1 MEKENILSELRKNIQ
16 EDKFIKIVFS
26 DRQNG
31 EFNKIIIKSLS
42 LKNGKNIQI
51 ESFKDNKAFHK
62 NIELDHF
69 QEIEDIL
76 KGYMENFKQIL
87 LQIENLDISF
97 IKKKE
102 SFTKKINKNNLIKNY
117 IEHNKK
123 KQYILNEGDKIDF
136 LIELGLMST
145 EGKILKS
152 SYNKFRQINKYLEFI
167 DDVIEELKSK
177 KLIDNHINVLDFG
190 CGKSYL
196 TFALYY
202 YLKHYRKD
210 LSFSIVGLDL
220 KKDVIEFCNKLAQKL
235 NYENLEFL
243 NGNIKDYDRAKEVD
257 LVFSL
262 HACNNATDYSL
273 EKALSLNAKAIL
285 AVPCCHHEFFEKIQ
299 KNKNSEFYNTLKIMV
314 DNGVVL
320 DKFATL
326 ATDSFRSSEFYN
338 TLKIM
343 VDNGVVL
350 DKFATLATDSFR
362 SLALELCGYK
372 TKMIEFIDMEHTP
385 KNILIKAIKSKP
397 SNLKEKLKEYN
408 KLKEFLGI
416 QPLLEELTKK
426 YFLIDTNTEIP
437 YN

>member
-1 MEKENILSELRKNIQ
+1 MEKENILFESIKNIQ
-16 EDKFIKIVFS
+16 EDKLIKIVFS
-26 DRQNG
+26 DRKSG
-31 EFNKIIIKSLS
+31 DFNKVIIKPII
-42 LKNGKNIQI
+42 LKSVKNIQI

-62 NIELDHF
+62 NIDLNNLKEL
-69 QEIEDIL
+69 EDNL
-76 KGYMENFKQIL
+76 KEYIDNFKQIL
-87 LQIENLDISF
+87 LQIEGSDISF
-97 IKKKE
+97 IRKKE
-102 SFTKKINKNNLIKNY
+102 NFSRKEKESNLIKTSN
-117 IEHNKK
+117 EHNKK

-136 LIELGLMST
+136 LIELGLMSI

-152 SYNKFRQINKYLEFI
+152 SYNKFKQINKYLEFI
-167 DDVIEELKSK
+167 DDVIEELKVK
-177 KLIDNHINVLDFG
+177 KLITDHINVLDFG

-202 YLKHYRKD
+202 YLKNYRED
-210 LSFSIVGLDL
+210 LTFSIVGLDL
-220 KKDVIEFCNKLAQKL
+220 KKDVIEFCNKLAKKL

-243 NGNIKDYDRAKEVD
+243 NGNIKDYDKSKEVD

-273 EKALSLNAKAIL
+273 EKALSLDAKAIL

-299 KNKNSEFYNTLKIMV
+299 KNKNSEFYNTLKIM
-314 DNGVVL
+314 
-320 DKFATL
+320 A
-326 ATDSFRSSEFYN
+326 
-338 TLKIM
+338 
-343 VDNGVVL
+343 DNGVVL

-362 SLALELCGYK
+362 SLSLELCGYK

-385 KNILIKAIKSKP
+385 KNILIRAIKSKS
-397 SNLKEKLKEYN
+397 SNLKEKLVEYN

-416 QPLLEELTKK
+416 KPLLEDLIKK

>member
-1 MEKENILSELRKNIQ
+1 MKKENILSELRKNIQ

-102 SFTKKINKNNLIKNY
+102 SFTKKENKNNLIKNY

-152 SYNKFRQINKYLEFI
+152 SYNKFRQINRYLEFI

-177 KLIDNHINVLDFG
+177 KLINNHINVLDFG

-273 EKALSLNAKAIL
+273 EKALSLNSKAIL

-299 KNKNSEFYNTLKIMV
+299 KNKNSKFYDNLKIMA
-314 DNGVVL
+314 DNGIVL
-320 DKFATL
+320 DKFA
-326 ATDSFRSSEFYN
+326 S
-338 TLKIM
+338 
-343 VDNGVVL
+343 
-350 DKFATLATDSFR
+350 LATDSFR
-362 SLALELCGYK
+362 SLTLELCGYK

-385 KNILIKAIKSKP
+385 KNILIKAIKSK
-397 SNLKEKLKEYN
+397 SSTLKEKLIEYN

-416 QPLLEELTKK
+416 QPLLEELTRK
-426 YFLIDTNTEIP
+426 YFLIDTNIEIP

>member
-1 MEKENILSELRKNIQ
+1 MEKENILFELKKNIQ
-16 EDKFIKIVFS
+16 EDKLIKIVFS
-26 DRQNG
+26 DRKSG
-31 EFNKIIIKSLS
+31 DFNKVIIKPII
-42 LKNGKNIQI
+42 LKSTKNIQI

-62 NIELDHF
+62 NIDLNNLQEL
-69 QEIEDIL
+69 ENIL
-76 KGYMENFKQIL
+76 KEYIENFKQIL
-87 LQIENLDISF
+87 LQIEGADISF
-97 IKKKE
+97 IRKKE
-102 SFTKKINKNNLIKNY
+102 SFSRKEKESNLIKSSN
-117 IEHNKK
+117 EHNKK

-136 LIELGLMST
+136 LIELGLMSV

-152 SYNKFRQINKYLEFI
+152 SYNKFKQINKYLEFI
-167 DDVIEELKSK
+167 DDVIEELKAK
-177 KLIDNHINVLDFG
+177 KLITNHINVLDFG

-202 YLKHYRKD
+202 YLKNYRKD
-210 LSFSIVGLDL
+210 LTFSIVGLDL
-220 KKDVIEFCNKLAQKL
+220 KKDVIEFCNKLAKKL

-243 NGNIKDYDRAKEVD
+243 NGNIKDYDKSKEVD

-273 EKALSLNAKAIL
+273 EKALSLDAKAIL

-299 KNKNSEFYNTLKIMV
+299 KNKNSEFYNTLKIM
-314 DNGVVL
+314 
-320 DKFATL
+320 A
-326 ATDSFRSSEFYN
+326 
-338 TLKIM
+338 
-343 VDNGVVL
+343 DNGVVL

-362 SLALELCGYK
+362 SLSLELCGYK

-385 KNILIKAIKSKP
+385 KNILIRAIKSKS
-397 SNLKEKLKEYN
+397 SNLKEKLVEYN

-416 QPLLEELTKK
+416 KPLLEDLIKK

>member
-1 MEKENILSELRKNIQ
+1 MEKENILFELKKNIQ
-16 EDKFIKIVFS
+16 DDKLIKIVFS
-26 DRQNG
+26 DRKSG
-31 EFNKIIIKSLS
+31 DFNKVIIKPII
-42 LKNGKNIQI
+42 LKSTKNIQI

-62 NIELDHF
+62 NIDLNNLQEL
-69 QEIEDIL
+69 EDNL
-76 KGYMENFKQIL
+76 KEYIDNFKQIL
-87 LQIENLDISF
+87 LQIEGSDISF
-97 IKKKE
+97 IRKKE
-102 SFTKKINKNNLIKNY
+102 NFSRKEKESNLIKTSN
-117 IEHNKK
+117 EHNKK

-136 LIELGLMST
+136 LIELGLMSV

-152 SYNKFRQINKYLEFI
+152 SFNKFKQINKYLEFI
-167 DDVIEELKSK
+167 DDVIEELKAK
-177 KLIDNHINVLDFG
+177 KLITNHINVLDFG

-202 YLKHYRKD
+202 YLKNYRKD
-210 LSFSIVGLDL
+210 LTFSIVGLDL
-220 KKDVIEFCNKLAQKL
+220 KKDVIEFCNKLAKKL

-243 NGNIKDYDRAKEVD
+243 NGNIKDYDKSKEVD

-273 EKALSLNAKAIL
+273 EKALSLDAKAIL

-299 KNKNSEFYNTLKIMV
+299 KNKNSEFYNTLKIM
-314 DNGVVL
+314 
-320 DKFATL
+320 A
-326 ATDSFRSSEFYN
+326 
-338 TLKIM
+338 
-343 VDNGVVL
+343 DNGVVL

-362 SLALELCGYK
+362 SLSLELCGYK

-385 KNILIKAIKSKP
+385 KNILIKAIKSKS
-397 SNLKEKLKEYN
+397 SNLKEKLVEYN

-416 QPLLEELTKK
+416 KPLLEDLIKK

>member
-1 MEKENILSELRKNIQ
+1 MEKENVLFELIKNIQ
-16 EDKFIKIVFS
+16 DDKLIKIVFS
-26 DRQNG
+26 DRKSG
-31 EFNKIIIKSLS
+31 DFNKVIIKPII
-42 LKNGKNIQI
+42 LKSAKNIQI

-62 NIELDHF
+62 NIDLNNLQEL
-69 QEIEDIL
+69 EDNL
-76 KGYMENFKQIL
+76 KEYIDNFKQIL
-87 LQIENLDISF
+87 LQIEGSDISF
-97 IKKKE
+97 IRKKE
-102 SFTKKINKNNLIKNY
+102 NFSRKEKDSNLIKTSN
-117 IEHNKK
+117 EHNKK

-136 LIELGLMST
+136 LIELGLMSV

-152 SYNKFRQINKYLEFI
+152 SFNKFKQINKYLEFI
-167 DDVIEELKSK
+167 DDVIEELKAK
-177 KLIDNHINVLDFG
+177 KLITNHINVLDFG

-202 YLKHYRKD
+202 YLKNYRKD
-210 LSFSIVGLDL
+210 LTFSIVGLDL
-220 KKDVIEFCNKLAQKL
+220 KKDVIEFCNKLAKKL

-243 NGNIKDYDRAKEVD
+243 NGNIKDYDKSKEVD

-299 KNKNSEFYNTLKIMV
+299 KNKNSEFYNTLKIM
-314 DNGVVL
+314 
-320 DKFATL
+320 A
-326 ATDSFRSSEFYN
+326 
-338 TLKIM
+338 
-343 VDNGVVL
+343 DNGVVL

-385 KNILIKAIKSKP
+385 KNILIRAVKSKS

-408 KLKEFLGI
+408 RLKDFLGI
-416 QPLLEELTKK
+416 NPLLEDLSKK
-426 YFLIDTNTEIP
+426 YFLIDTNIEIP

>member
-1 MEKENILSELRKNIQ
+1 MEKENMLSELEKYIK
-16 EDKFIKIVFS
+16 EEKFIKIVFS
-26 DRQNG
+26 DKKNG
-31 EFNKIIIKSLS
+31 NFSKIIIKPLS
-42 LKNGKNIQI
+42 LKTGKNIQI

-62 NIELDHF
+62 NIELNNL
-69 QEIEDIL
+69 QEIENTL
-76 KGYMENFKQIL
+76 KEYIENFKQIL

-97 IKKKE
+97 MKKKE
-102 SFTKKINKNNLIKNY
+102 RFIKKENKNNLIKNSN
-117 IEHNKK
+117 EHNKK

-136 LIELGLMST
+136 LIELGLMSA

-152 SYNKFRQINKYLEFI
+152 SYSKFKQINKYLEFI

-177 KLIDNHINVLDFG
+177 KLIDNHINILDFG

-243 NGNIKDYDRAKEVD
+243 NGNIKDYDRTLEVD

-262 HACNNATDYSL
+262 HACNNATYYSL
-273 EKALSLNAKAIL
+273 EKALSLNSKAIL

-299 KNKNSEFYNTLKIMV
+299 KNKNSKFYDNLKIMA
-314 DNGVVL
+314 DNGIAL
-320 DKFATL
+320 DKFA
-326 ATDSFRSSEFYN
+326 S
-338 TLKIM
+338 
-343 VDNGVVL
+343 
-350 DKFATLATDSFR
+350 LATDSFR

-385 KNILIKAIKSKP
+385 KNILIKAIKSKS
-397 SNLKEKLKEYN
+397 SNLKEKLIEYS

-416 QPLLEELTKK
+416 QPLLEELTRK
-426 YFLIDTNTEIP
+426 YFLIDTNIEIP

>member
-1 MEKENILSELRKNIQ
+1 MEKDNIFSELKKYIQ
-16 EDKFIKIVFS
+16 EEKFIKIVFS
-26 DRQNG
+26 DKKNG
-31 EFNKIIIKSLS
+31 NFSKIIIKPLS
-42 LKNGKNIQI
+42 LKTGKNIQI

-62 NIELDHF
+62 NIELNNL
-69 QEIEDIL
+69 QEIENTL
-76 KGYMENFKQIL
+76 KEYIENFKQIL

-97 IKKKE
+97 MKKKE
-102 SFTKKINKNNLIKNY
+102 RFIKKENKNNLIKNSN
-117 IEHNKK
+117 EHNKK

-136 LIELGLMST
+136 LIELGLMSV

-177 KLIDNHINVLDFG
+177 KLIDNHINILDFG

-243 NGNIKDYDRAKEVD
+243 NGNIKDYDRTLEVD

-273 EKALSLNAKAIL
+273 EKALSLNSKAIL

-299 KNKNSEFYNTLKIMV
+299 KNKNSKFYDNLKIMA
-314 DNGVVL
+314 DNGIAL
-320 DKFATL
+320 DKFA
-326 ATDSFRSSEFYN
+326 S
-338 TLKIM
+338 
-343 VDNGVVL
+343 
-350 DKFATLATDSFR
+350 LATDSFR

-385 KNILIKAIKSKP
+385 KNILIKAIKSKS
-397 SNLKEKLKEYN
+397 SNLKEKLIEYS

-416 QPLLEELTKK
+416 QPLLEELTRK
-426 YFLIDTNTEIP
+426 YFLIDTNIEIP

>member
-1 MEKENILSELRKNIQ
+1 MEKENVLFELKKNIQ
-16 EDKFIKIVFS
+16 EDKLIKIVFS
-26 DRQNG
+26 DRKSRD
-31 EFNKIIIKSLS
+31 FNKVIIKPII
-42 LKNGKNIQI
+42 LKSAKNIQI

-62 NIELDHF
+62 NIDLNNLQEL
-69 QEIEDIL
+69 EDNL
-76 KGYMENFKQIL
+76 KEYIDNFKQIL
-87 LQIENLDISF
+87 LQIEGSDISF
-97 IKKKE
+97 IRKKE
-102 SFTKKINKNNLIKNY
+102 NFSRKEKESNLIKTSN
-117 IEHNKK
+117 EHNKK

-136 LIELGLMST
+136 LIELGLMSV

-152 SYNKFRQINKYLEFI
+152 SFNKFKQINKYLEFI
-167 DDVIEELKSK
+167 DDVIEELKAK
-177 KLIDNHINVLDFG
+177 KLITNHINVLDFG

-202 YLKHYRKD
+202 YLKNYRKD
-210 LSFSIVGLDL
+210 LTFSIVGLDL
-220 KKDVIEFCNKLAQKL
+220 KKDVIEFCNKLAKKL

-243 NGNIKDYDRAKEVD
+243 NGNIKDYDKSKEVD

-273 EKALSLNAKAIL
+273 EKALSLDAKAIL

-299 KNKNSEFYNTLKIMV
+299 KNKNSEFYNTLKIM
-314 DNGVVL
+314 
-320 DKFATL
+320 A
-326 ATDSFRSSEFYN
+326 
-338 TLKIM
+338 
-343 VDNGVVL
+343 DNGVVL

-362 SLALELCGYK
+362 SLSLELCGYK

-385 KNILIKAIKSKP
+385 KNILIKAIKSKS
-397 SNLKEKLKEYN
+397 SNLKEKLVEYN

-416 QPLLEELTKK
+416 KPLLEDLIKK

>member
-1 MEKENILSELRKNIQ
+1 MEKENVLFELIKNIQ
-16 EDKFIKIVFS
+16 EDKLIKIVFS
-26 DRQNG
+26 DRQSG
-31 EFNKIIIKSLS
+31 DFNKVIIKPII
-42 LKNGKNIQI
+42 LKSTKNIQI

-62 NIELDHF
+62 NIDLNNLQEL
-69 QEIEDIL
+69 EDNL
-76 KGYMENFKQIL
+76 KEYIDNFKQIL
-87 LQIENLDISF
+87 LQIEGLDISF
-97 IKKKE
+97 IRKKE
-102 SFTKKINKNNLIKNY
+102 NFSRKEKDSNLIKTSN
-117 IEHNKK
+117 EHNKK

-136 LIELGLMST
+136 LIELGLMSV

-152 SYNKFRQINKYLEFI
+152 SFNKFKQINKYLEFI
-167 DDVIEELKSK
+167 DDVIEELKAK
-177 KLIDNHINVLDFG
+177 KLITNHINVLDFG

-202 YLKHYRKD
+202 YLKNYRKD
-210 LSFSIVGLDL
+210 LTFSIVGLDL
-220 KKDVIEFCNKLAQKL
+220 KKDVIEFCNKLAKKL

-243 NGNIKDYDRAKEVD
+243 NGNIKDYDKSKEVD

-273 EKALSLNAKAIL
+273 EKALSLDAKAIL

-299 KNKNSEFYNTLKIMV
+299 KNKNSEFYNTLKIM
-314 DNGVVL
+314 
-320 DKFATL
+320 A
-326 ATDSFRSSEFYN
+326 
-338 TLKIM
+338 
-343 VDNGVVL
+343 DNGVVL

-362 SLALELCGYK
+362 SLSLELCGYK

-385 KNILIKAIKSKP
+385 KNILIRAIKSKS
-397 SNLKEKLKEYN
+397 SNLKEKLTEYN

-416 QPLLEELTKK
+416 KPLLEDLIKK

>member
-1 MEKENILSELRKNIQ
+1 MQKDNILFELIEDIQ
-16 EDKFIKIVFS
+16 KDKFIKIVFS

-31 EFNKIIIKSLS
+31 NFSKIIIKPLS
-42 LKNGKNIQI
+42 LKTGKNIQI

-62 NIELDHF
+62 NIELNNL
-69 QEIEDIL
+69 QEIENTL
-76 KGYMENFKQIL
+76 KEYIENFKQIL

-97 IKKKE
+97 MKKKE
-102 SFTKKINKNNLIKNY
+102 RFIKKENKNNLIKNSN
-117 IEHNKK
+117 EHNKK

-136 LIELGLMST
+136 LIELGLMSA

-152 SYNKFRQINKYLEFI
+152 SYNKFKQINKYLEFI

-177 KLIDNHINVLDFG
+177 KLIDNHINILDFG

-243 NGNIKDYDRAKEVD
+243 NGNIKDYDKSKEVD

-273 EKALSLNAKAIL
+273 EKALSLSAKAIL

-299 KNKNSEFYNTLKIMV
+299 KSKNSDFYNTLKIM
-314 DNGVVL
+314 L
-320 DKFATL
+320 
-326 ATDSFRSSEFYN
+326 
-338 TLKIM
+338 
-343 VDNGVVL
+343 DNGVVL

-362 SLALELCGYK
+362 SLTLGLCGYK
-372 TKMIEFIDMEHTP
+372 TKMIEFIDTEHTP
-385 KNILIKAIKSKP
+385 KNILIRAIKSKS
-397 SNLKEKLKEYN
+397 SNLREKLKEYN
-408 KLKEFLGI
+408 RLKEFLGI
-416 QPLLEELTKK
+416 QPLLEDLTKK

>member
-1 MEKENILSELRKNIQ
+1 MEKENILFESIKNIQ
-16 EDKFIKIVFS
+16 EDKLIKIVFS
-26 DRQNG
+26 DRKSG
-31 EFNKIIIKSLS
+31 DFNKVIIKPII
-42 LKNGKNIQI
+42 LKSAKNIQI

-62 NIELDHF
+62 NIDLNNLKEL
-69 QEIEDIL
+69 EDNL
-76 KGYMENFKQIL
+76 KEYIDNFKQIL
-87 LQIENLDISF
+87 LQIEGSDISF
-97 IKKKE
+97 IRKKE
-102 SFTKKINKNNLIKNY
+102 SFSRKEKESNLIKSSN
-117 IEHNKK
+117 EHNKK

-136 LIELGLMST
+136 LIELGLMSV

-152 SYNKFRQINKYLEFI
+152 SYNKFKQINKYLEFI
-167 DDVIEELKSK
+167 DDVIEELKVK
-177 KLIDNHINVLDFG
+177 KLITNHINVLDFG

-202 YLKHYRKD
+202 YLKNYRKD
-210 LSFSIVGLDL
+210 LTFSIVGLDL
-220 KKDVIEFCNKLAQKL
+220 KKDVIEFCNKLAKKL

-243 NGNIKDYDRAKEVD
+243 NGNIKDYDKSKEVD

-273 EKALSLNAKAIL
+273 EKALSLDAKAIL

-299 KNKNSEFYNTLKIMV
+299 KNKNSEFYNTLKIM
-314 DNGVVL
+314 
-320 DKFATL
+320 A
-326 ATDSFRSSEFYN
+326 
-338 TLKIM
+338 
-343 VDNGVVL
+343 DNGVVL

-362 SLALELCGYK
+362 SLSLELCGYK

-385 KNILIKAIKSKP
+385 KNILIRAIKSKS
-397 SNLKEKLKEYN
+397 SNLKEKLVEYN

-416 QPLLEELTKK
+416 KPLLEDLIKK

>member
-1 MEKENILSELRKNIQ
+1 MEKENVLFELKKNIQ
-16 EDKFIKIVFS
+16 EDKLIKIVFS
-26 DRQNG
+26 DRKSG
-31 EFNKIIIKSLS
+31 DFNKVIIKPII
-42 LKNGKNIQI
+42 LKSAKNIQI

-62 NIELDHF
+62 NIDLNNLQEL
-69 QEIEDIL
+69 EDNL
-76 KGYMENFKQIL
+76 KEYIDNFKQIL
-87 LQIENLDISF
+87 LQIEGSDISF
-97 IKKKE
+97 IRKKE
-102 SFTKKINKNNLIKNY
+102 NFSRKEKESNLIKTSN
-117 IEHNKK
+117 EHNKK

-136 LIELGLMST
+136 LIELGLMSV

-152 SYNKFRQINKYLEFI
+152 SFNKFKQINKYLEFI
-167 DDVIEELKSK
+167 DDVIEELKAK
-177 KLIDNHINVLDFG
+177 KLITNHINVLDFG

-202 YLKHYRKD
+202 YLKNYRKD
-210 LSFSIVGLDL
+210 LTFSIVGLDL
-220 KKDVIEFCNKLAQKL
+220 KKDVIEFCNKLAKKL

-243 NGNIKDYDRAKEVD
+243 NGNIKDYDKSKEVD

-273 EKALSLNAKAIL
+273 EKALSLDAKAIL

-299 KNKNSEFYNTLKIMV
+299 KNKNSEFYNTLKIM
-314 DNGVVL
+314 
-320 DKFATL
+320 A
-326 ATDSFRSSEFYN
+326 
-338 TLKIM
+338 
-343 VDNGVVL
+343 DNGVVL

-362 SLALELCGYK
+362 SLSLELCGYK

-385 KNILIKAIKSKP
+385 KNILIKAIKSKS
-397 SNLKEKLKEYN
+397 SNLKEKLTEYN

-416 QPLLEELTKK
+416 KPLLEDLIKK

>member
-1 MEKENILSELRKNIQ
+1 MEKENVLFELKKNIQ
-16 EDKFIKIVFS
+16 EDKLIKIVFS
-26 DRQNG
+26 DRKSRD
-31 EFNKIIIKSLS
+31 FNKVIIKPII
-42 LKNGKNIQI
+42 LKSAKNIQI

-62 NIELDHF
+62 NIDLNNLQEL
-69 QEIEDIL
+69 EDNL
-76 KGYMENFKQIL
+76 KEYIDNFKQIL
-87 LQIENLDISF
+87 LQIEGLDISF
-97 IKKKE
+97 IRKKE
-102 SFTKKINKNNLIKNY
+102 NFSRKEKDSNLIKTSND
-117 IEHNKK
+117 HNKK

-136 LIELGLMST
+136 LIELGLMSV

-152 SYNKFRQINKYLEFI
+152 SFNKFKQINKYLEFI
-167 DDVIEELKSK
+167 DDVIEELKAK
-177 KLIDNHINVLDFG
+177 KLITNHINVLDFG

-202 YLKHYRKD
+202 YLKNYRKD
-210 LSFSIVGLDL
+210 LTFSIVGLDL
-220 KKDVIEFCNKLAQKL
+220 KKDVIEFCNKLAKKL

-243 NGNIKDYDRAKEVD
+243 NGNIKDYDKSKEVD

-273 EKALSLNAKAIL
+273 EKALSLDAKAIL

-299 KNKNSEFYNTLKIMV
+299 KNKNSEFYNTLKIM
-314 DNGVVL
+314 
-320 DKFATL
+320 A
-326 ATDSFRSSEFYN
+326 
-338 TLKIM
+338 
-343 VDNGVVL
+343 DNGVVL

-362 SLALELCGYK
+362 SLSLELCGYK

-385 KNILIKAIKSKP
+385 KNILIKAIKSKS
-397 SNLKEKLKEYN
+397 SNLKEKLVEYN

-416 QPLLEELTKK
+416 KPLLEDLIKK

>member
-1 MEKENILSELRKNIQ
+1 MEKENILFELIKNIQ
-16 EDKFIKIVFS
+16 EDKLIKIVFS
-26 DRQNG
+26 DRKSRD
-31 EFNKIIIKSLS
+31 FNKVIIKPII
-42 LKNGKNIQI
+42 LKSAKNIQI

-62 NIELDHF
+62 NIDLNNLQEL
-69 QEIEDIL
+69 EDNL
-76 KGYMENFKQIL
+76 KEYIDNFKQIL
-87 LQIENLDISF
+87 LQIEGSDISF
-97 IKKKE
+97 IRKKE
-102 SFTKKINKNNLIKNY
+102 NFSRKEKESNLIKTSN
-117 IEHNKK
+117 EHNKK

-136 LIELGLMST
+136 LIELGLMSV

-152 SYNKFRQINKYLEFI
+152 SYNKFKQINKYLEFI
-167 DDVIEELKSK
+167 DDVIEELKAK
-177 KLIDNHINVLDFG
+177 KLITNHINVLDFG

-202 YLKHYRKD
+202 YLKNYRKD
-210 LSFSIVGLDL
+210 LTFSIVGLDL
-220 KKDVIEFCNKLAQKL
+220 KKDVIEFCNKLAKKL

-243 NGNIKDYDRAKEVD
+243 NGNIKDYDKSKEVD

-273 EKALSLNAKAIL
+273 EKALSLDAKAIL

-299 KNKNSEFYNTLKIMV
+299 KNKNSEFYNTLKIM
-314 DNGVVL
+314 
-320 DKFATL
+320 A
-326 ATDSFRSSEFYN
+326 
-338 TLKIM
+338 
-343 VDNGVVL
+343 DNGVVL

-362 SLALELCGYK
+362 SLSLELCGYK

-385 KNILIKAIKSKP
+385 KNILIKAIKSKS
-397 SNLKEKLKEYN
+397 SNLKEKLVEYN

-416 QPLLEELTKK
+416 KPLLEDLIKK

>member
-1 MEKENILSELRKNIQ
+1 MEKENMLSELKKYIQ
-16 EDKFIKIVFS
+16 EEKFIKIVFS
-26 DRQNG
+26 NKQSGD
-31 EFNKIIIKSLS
+31 FNKVIIKPII
-42 LKNGKNIQI
+42 LKSGKNIQI

-62 NIELDHF
+62 NVDLNNLQEL
-69 QEIEDIL
+69 ENVL
-76 KGYMENFKQIL
+76 KEYIENFKQIL
-87 LQIENLDISF
+87 LQIEASDISF
-97 IKKKE
+97 IRKKDN
-102 SFTKKINKNNLIKNY
+102 FTKKEKQSNLVKSSN
-117 IEHNKK
+117 EHNKK

-136 LIELGLMST
+136 LIELGLMSVD
-145 EGKILKS
+145 GKILKA
-152 SYNKFRQINKYLEFI
+152 SYNKFKQINKYLEFI
-167 DDVIEELKSK
+167 DDVIEELKTK
-177 KLIDNHINVLDFG
+177 KLITNHINVLDFG

-202 YLKHYRKD
+202 YLKNYRKD

-299 KNKNSEFYNTLKIMV
+299 KNKNSKFYNTLKIM
-314 DNGVVL
+314 
-320 DKFATL
+320 A
-326 ATDSFRSSEFYN
+326 
-338 TLKIM
+338 
-343 VDNGVVL
+343 DNGVVL

-385 KNILIKAIKSKP
+385 KNILIKAIKSKS
-397 SNLKEKLKEYN
+397 SNLKEKSIEYN

-416 QPLLEELTKK
+416 QPLLEELTRK

>member
-1 MEKENILSELRKNIQ
+1 MKKENILSELRKNIQ

-42 LKNGKNIQI
+42 LKNCKNIQI

-62 NIELDHF
+62 NIELDNF

-102 SFTKKINKNNLIKNY
+102 SFTKKENKNNLIKNY

-152 SYNKFRQINKYLEFI
+152 SYNKFRQINRYLEFI

-202 YLKHYRKD
+202 YLKNYRKD

-299 KNKNSEFYNTLKIMV
+299 KNKDSKFYDNLKIMA
-314 DNGVVL
+314 DNGIVI
-320 DKFATL
+320 DIG
-326 ATDSFRSSEFYN
+326 
-338 TLKIM
+338 IM
-343 VDNGVVL
+343 WIQN
-350 DKFATLATDSFR
+350 
-362 SLALELCGYK
+362 
-372 TKMIEFIDMEHTP
+372 
-385 KNILIKAIKSKP
+385 KN
-397 SNLKEKLKEYN
+397 
-408 KLKEFLGI
+408 
-416 QPLLEELTKK
+416 
-426 YFLIDTNTEIP
+426 D
-437 YN
+437 

>member
-1 MEKENILSELRKNIQ
+1 MEKENVLFELKKNIQ
-16 EDKFIKIVFS
+16 EDKLIKIVFS
-26 DRQNG
+26 DRKSRD
-31 EFNKIIIKSLS
+31 FNKVIIKPII
-42 LKNGKNIQI
+42 LKSTKNIQI

-62 NIELDHF
+62 NIDLNNLQEL
-69 QEIEDIL
+69 EDNL
-76 KGYMENFKQIL
+76 KEYIDNFKQIL
-87 LQIENLDISF
+87 LQIEGLDISF
-97 IKKKE
+97 IRKKE
-102 SFTKKINKNNLIKNY
+102 NFSRKEKESNLVKTSN
-117 IEHNKK
+117 EHNKK

-136 LIELGLMST
+136 LIELGLMSI

-152 SYNKFRQINKYLEFI
+152 SYNKFKQINKYLEFI
-167 DDVIEELKSK
+167 DDVIEELKAK
-177 KLIDNHINVLDFG
+177 KLITNHINVLDFG

-202 YLKHYRKD
+202 YLKNYRKD
-210 LSFSIVGLDL
+210 LTFSIVGLDL
-220 KKDVIEFCNKLAQKL
+220 KKDVIEFCNKLAKKL

-243 NGNIKDYDRAKEVD
+243 NGNIKDYDKSKEVD

-273 EKALSLNAKAIL
+273 EKALSLDAKAIL

-299 KNKNSEFYNTLKIMV
+299 KNKNSEFYNTLKIMA

-326 ATDSFRSSEFYN
+326 ATDSS
-338 TLKIM
+338 
-343 VDNGVVL
+343 
-350 DKFATLATDSFR
+350 R
-362 SLALELCGYK
+362 SLSLELCGYK

-385 KNILIKAIKSKP
+385 KNILIKAIKSKS
-397 SNLKEKLKEYN
+397 SNLKEKLVEYN

-416 QPLLEELTKK
+416 KPLLEDLIKK

>member
-1 MEKENILSELRKNIQ
+1 MEKENVLFELKKNIQ
-16 EDKFIKIVFS
+16 EDKLIKIVFS
-26 DRQNG
+26 DRQSG
-31 EFNKIIIKSLS
+31 DFNKVIIKPII
-42 LKNGKNIQI
+42 LKSTKNIQI

-62 NIELDHF
+62 NIDLNNLQEL
-69 QEIEDIL
+69 EDNL
-76 KGYMENFKQIL
+76 KEYIDNFKQIL
-87 LQIENLDISF
+87 LQIEGLDISF
-97 IKKKE
+97 IRKKE
-102 SFTKKINKNNLIKNY
+102 NFSRKEKDSNLIKTSN
-117 IEHNKK
+117 EHNKK

-136 LIELGLMST
+136 LIELGLMSV

-152 SYNKFRQINKYLEFI
+152 SFNKFKQINKYLEFI
-167 DDVIEELKSK
+167 DDVIEELKAK
-177 KLIDNHINVLDFG
+177 KLITNHINVLDFG

-202 YLKHYRKD
+202 YLKNYRKD
-210 LSFSIVGLDL
+210 LTFSIVGLDL
-220 KKDVIEFCNKLAQKL
+220 KKDVIEFCNKLAKKL

-243 NGNIKDYDRAKEVD
+243 NGNIKDYDKSKEVD

-273 EKALSLNAKAIL
+273 EKALSLDAKAIL

-299 KNKNSEFYNTLKIMV
+299 KNKNSEFYNTLKIM
-314 DNGVVL
+314 
-320 DKFATL
+320 A
-326 ATDSFRSSEFYN
+326 
-338 TLKIM
+338 
-343 VDNGVVL
+343 DNGVVL

-362 SLALELCGYK
+362 SLSLELCGYK

-385 KNILIKAIKSKP
+385 KNILIKAIKSKS
-397 SNLKEKLKEYN
+397 SNLKEKLVEYN

-416 QPLLEELTKK
+416 KPLLEDLIKK

>member
-1 MEKENILSELRKNIQ
+1 MEKDNIFSELKKYIQ
-16 EDKFIKIVFS
+16 EEKFIKIVFS
-26 DRQNG
+26 DKKDGN
-31 EFNKIIIKSLS
+31 FSKIIIKPLS
-42 LKNGKNIQI
+42 LKTGKNIQI

-62 NIELDHF
+62 NIELNNL
-69 QEIEDIL
+69 QEIENTL
-76 KGYMENFKQIL
+76 KEYIENFKQIL

-97 IKKKE
+97 MKKKE
-102 SFTKKINKNNLIKNY
+102 RFIKKENKNNLIKNSN
-117 IEHNKK
+117 EHNKK

-136 LIELGLMST
+136 LIELGLMSA

-152 SYNKFRQINKYLEFI
+152 SYSKFKQINKYLEFI

-177 KLIDNHINVLDFG
+177 KLIDNHINILDFG

-235 NYENLEFL
+235 NYENLQFL
-243 NGNIKDYDRAKEVD
+243 NGNIKDYDRTLEVD

-299 KNKNSEFYNTLKIMV
+299 KNKNSKFYDNLKIMA
-314 DNGVVL
+314 DNGIAL
-320 DKFATL
+320 DKFA
-326 ATDSFRSSEFYN
+326 S
-338 TLKIM
+338 
-343 VDNGVVL
+343 
-350 DKFATLATDSFR
+350 LATDSFR

-385 KNILIKAIKSKP
+385 KNILIKAIKSKS
-397 SNLKEKLKEYN
+397 SNLKEKSIEYS

-416 QPLLEELTKK
+416 QPLLEELTRK

>member
-1 MEKENILSELRKNIQ
+1 MEKENILFELKKNIQ
-16 EDKFIKIVFS
+16 EDKLIKIVFS
-26 DRQNG
+26 DRKSG
-31 EFNKIIIKSLS
+31 DFNKVIIKPII
-42 LKNGKNIQI
+42 LKSVKNIQI

-62 NIELDHF
+62 NIDLNNLKEL
-69 QEIEDIL
+69 EDNL
-76 KGYMENFKQIL
+76 KEYIDNFKQIL
-87 LQIENLDISF
+87 LQIEGSDISF
-97 IKKKE
+97 IRKKE
-102 SFTKKINKNNLIKNY
+102 NFSRKEKESNLIKTSN
-117 IEHNKK
+117 EHNKK

-136 LIELGLMST
+136 LIELGLMSI

-152 SYNKFRQINKYLEFI
+152 SYNKFKQINKYLEFI
-167 DDVIEELKSK
+167 DDVIEELKVK
-177 KLIDNHINVLDFG
+177 KLITDHINVLDFG

-202 YLKHYRKD
+202 YLKNYRED
-210 LSFSIVGLDL
+210 LTFSIVGLDL
-220 KKDVIEFCNKLAQKL
+220 KKDVIEFCNKLAKKL

-243 NGNIKDYDRAKEVD
+243 NGNIKDYDKSKEVD

-273 EKALSLNAKAIL
+273 EKALSLDAKAIL

-299 KNKNSEFYNTLKIMV
+299 KNKNSEFYNTLKIM
-314 DNGVVL
+314 
-320 DKFATL
+320 A
-326 ATDSFRSSEFYN
+326 
-338 TLKIM
+338 
-343 VDNGVVL
+343 DNGVVL

-362 SLALELCGYK
+362 SLSLELCGYK

-385 KNILIKAIKSKP
+385 KNILIKAIKSKS
-397 SNLKEKLKEYN
+397 SNLKEKLTEYN

-416 QPLLEELTKK
+416 KPLLEDLIKK